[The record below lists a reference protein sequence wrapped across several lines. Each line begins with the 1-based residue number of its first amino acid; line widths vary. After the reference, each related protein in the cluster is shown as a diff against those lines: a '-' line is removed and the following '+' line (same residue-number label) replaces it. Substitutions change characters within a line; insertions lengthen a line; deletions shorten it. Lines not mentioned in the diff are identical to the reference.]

1 MTQQPTENIPLSI
14 KASKKNNNNKGSRKD
29 EKKF

>member
-14 KASKKNNNNKGSRKD
+14 KASKKNNNKGSRKD